1 MQFEK
6 LLELYD
12 YRFPEKAIAQ
22 CPASPRDSAKL
33 LIYDRKTEK
42 VFLDVFRNLGD
53 HLPPKAVLV
62 LNETKVIPARI
73 RAKKSTGGKVEL
85 LYVGEEKGNL
95 RFMVNRKIRPGE
107 KIFLDSRNFLTLVD
121 QKEGIGLFE
130 PSFPARNIFGVLE
143 KFGETPIPP
152 YIKHSPLKEPELKEK
167 YQAVFARVRGSV
179 AAPTASLHFTKRLMA
194 KLQKS
199 GFDLKFVILHVNLGT
214 FAKLTPEQIKRS
226 KLHEEFYEIDPG
238 MAAFLNKAKNQGRPI
253 VAVGTTV
260 VRTLESASDAK
271 GNLTKLSGETSLF
284 IKEGYRFRFVDSLIT
299 NFHVPKSSLLMLVS
313 AFAGRKQILD
323 LYRKAIAK
331 DFRIFSFGDGMLL
344 K

>member
-1 MQFEK
+1 M
-6 LLELYD
+6 
-12 YRFPEKAIAQ
+12 
-22 CPASPRDSAKL
+22 
-33 LIYDRKTEK
+33 T
-42 VFLDVFRNLGD
+42 
-53 HLPPKAVLV
+53 
-62 LNETKVIPARI
+62 
-73 RAKKSTGGKVEL
+73 
-85 LYVGEEKGNL
+85 
-95 RFMVNRKIRPGE
+95 
-107 KIFLDSRNFLTLVD
+107 
-121 QKEGIGLFE
+121 
-130 PSFPARNIFGVLE
+130 
-143 KFGETPIPP
+143 
-152 YIKHSPLKEPELKEK
+152 
-167 YQAVFARVRGSV
+167 
-179 AAPTASLHFTKRLMA
+179 